1 VRRPLAILPAV
12 TRGPLDYLFLPFN
25 SVNFPDLF
33 WPITIAAGVLLIA
46 QVILYNVQT
55 RRMRRHEP
63 LVTLQE
69 WLFWTGLITFSMLLI
84 MALFVWYF
92 AFVLLTIA
100 LGVVTYLWIRFI
112 RFPPL
117 IAAYNEQLRRA
128 RFFSQSRY
136 KHPEATIRS
145 RRSRRRR

>member
-1 VRRPLAILPAV
+1 VAL
-12 TRGPLDYLFLPFN
+12 GPLDYMFKPFN
-25 SVNFPDLF
+25 SANFPDLF
-33 WPITIAAGVLLIA
+33 WPLTLSALVLLIL
-46 QVILYNVQT
+46 QVILYNVRT
-55 RRMRRHEP
+55 RQLRRHEP

-69 WLFWTGLITFSMLLI
+69 WLFWTGLITFSLLLI

-92 AFVLLTIA
+92 SFVLLTVA
-100 LGVVTYLWIRFI
+100 LGVATYIWIRFV

-117 IAAYNEQLRRA
+117 IDAYNEQLRRA

-145 RRSRRRR
+145 RRARRRR

>member
-1 VRRPLAILPAV
+1 M
-12 TRGPLDYLFLPFN
+12 TRSPLDYLFTAFN
-25 SVNFPDLF
+25 SANFPDLF
-33 WPITIAAGVLLIA
+33 WPLSITAGVLLIG
-46 QVILYNVQT
+46 QVILYNVRT
-55 RRMRRHEP
+55 RQLHRYEP
-63 LVTLQE
+63 LVTMQE
-69 WLFWTGLITFSMLLI
+69 WLFWTGTVTFGMLLI

-92 AFVLLTIA
+92 LFVLLTVAIGA
-100 LGVVTYLWIRFI
+100 ATYVWIRFV

>member
-1 VRRPLAILPAV
+1 VALN
-12 TRGPLDYLFLPFN
+12 PLDYLFKPFN
-25 SVNFPDLF
+25 SANFPDLF
-33 WPITIAAGVLLIA
+33 WPLTITALVLLIL
-46 QVILYNVQT
+46 QVILYNVRT
-55 RRMRRHEP
+55 RQLRRHEP
-63 LVTLQE
+63 LVTMQE
-69 WLFWTGLITFSMLLI
+69 WLFWTGLLTFSLLLI

-92 AFVLLTIA
+92 SFVLGTVVI
-100 LGVVTYLWIRFI
+100 GVATYLWVRFI

-145 RRSRRRR
+145 RRARRRR

>member
-1 VRRPLAILPAV
+1 MRLAL
-12 TRGPLDYLFLPFN
+12 TDYLFRPFN
-25 SVNFPDLF
+25 SDNFPDLF
-33 WPITIAAGVLLIA
+33 WPVTIAALLLLLG
-46 QVILYNVQT
+46 QVILYNVRT
-55 RRMRRHEP
+55 RQLRRYEP
-63 LVTLQE
+63 LVTMQE
-69 WLFWTGLITFSMLLI
+69 WLFWTGTITFGLLLI

-92 AFVLLTIA
+92 LFVLLTVAIGA
-100 LGVVTYLWIRFI
+100 AAYVWIRFV

>member
-1 VRRPLAILPAV
+1 M

-33 WPITIAAGVLLIA
+33 WPITIASGVLLIG

-100 LGVVTYLWIRFI
+100 LGVVTYIWIRFI